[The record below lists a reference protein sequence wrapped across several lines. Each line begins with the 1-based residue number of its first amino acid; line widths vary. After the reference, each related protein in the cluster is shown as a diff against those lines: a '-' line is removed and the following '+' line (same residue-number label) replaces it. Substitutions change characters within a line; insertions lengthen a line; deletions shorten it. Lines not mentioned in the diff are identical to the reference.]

1 MEKEALYKGPM
12 ISSILFYPDNILVT
26 NPGLYFAFKLKNE
39 LNLKTKNYISTLDNE
54 FEPEIKTYEE
64 NYGYTSLTNEDYE
77 CLIYNYLR
85 IAGREEEFIDIFN
98 ILPTNKIVA
107 KNNIF
112 NFSPISCFKNIPRYH
127 TLSEYNNEFFKS
139 QLLNSNSPK
148 FLDYRKR
155 YKIRYNFRGPRRFFN
170 IFSFN
175 NALN

>member
-1 MEKEALYKGPM
+1 MEALYEGPV
-12 ISSILFYPDNILVT
+12 ISSILFSPDNILVT

-39 LNLKTKNYISTLDNE
+39 LNLNAENYISTLNNDSE
-54 FEPEIKTYEE
+54 LEIKTYEE
-64 NYGYTSLTNEDYE
+64 NYGYISLTNKDYE

-85 IAGREEEFIDIFN
+85 IAGREEEFMDISN
-98 ILPTNKIVA
+98 ILPTNKIVS

-112 NFSPISCFKNIPRYH
+112 NFSPISSFKNIPRYH
-127 TLSEYNNEFFKS
+127 TLSKYNNEIFKS
-139 QLLNSNSPK
+139 QLINSNSPK